1 MTDDSKNGLVG
12 EPAELFDLDL
22 LGMLR
27 QTIPLGRWDATDAGG
42 LALGKV
48 PALQGWQS
56 GAPPGFDPHAHL
68 LAGMNVGVLLRDG
81 DCVLDEDPRN
91 FPEPCPRGYAPATQL
106 LDECGMDPSACP
118 VVETGGGGLHYYIRI
133 PPGTSIVS
141 SLRGLRG
148 LDVKG
153 PRSQVVA
160 AGSRHYGTGLL
171 YRWRS
176 PTPNDRPMASD
187 ALTARL
193 MRATA
198 LSSPSSP
205 SYADLTPEELE
216 RMLKV
221 LKAADYRTNDQW
233 FPLMAAS
240 HHATGGAGLDV
251 FMDFCRSDPG
261 YRVIEHEIEKR
272 WRSLGDKP
280 NAITKRT
287 LYKEVRKAGRAD
299 LIPGE
304 AAADFEDDPVT
315 DAEVA
320 ALATTPKAAT
330 TTSGQMGDGTQ
341 LQPWLDEYN
350 HRFAVVRTGAD
361 IRVLVRPRE
370 GEEVAFLKETAF
382 HKLNHADRC
391 EVTRSGK
398 GKEETAV
405 EPVSKSWMTWDGRKT
420 FPKGLTFDPS
430 GGPEVDGRFN
440 LWSGWA
446 ISPRAGDWSLLRR
459 HIYENI
465 CRGDAMHFAWTV
477 CWFADLVQRPAKKPG
492 SALVLQG
499 KEGTG
504 KSILAKQF
512 RKLAPRNS
520 YSLAKLDQV
529 LGRFNMHL
537 ATSVLT
543 VCEETFFAGDK
554 RQSGTLRD
562 LVTSET
568 QQIEPKGVDSFESPN
583 HQRIIVISNG
593 DWVVDASSHAR
604 RFMVLKVGDKRRND
618 ARYFAAIEEQ
628 MDGGG
633 LAAMMHDLM
642 ALEVPQWVNL
652 RQPPQ
657 TRWLIEQKVQ
667 SLQSLQEWWRTK
679 LIEESMVNDI
689 WPEQLACEVVYADY
703 LGHAKA
709 RGDRHPRSPE
719 TLGKLMSAMGV
730 ERRQMYLD
738 DQGVT
743 RRPYAY
749 FFPHVYELRLTFER
763 HYQLTLGDGEDGSAP
778 AEQLEE
784 WAAFGM
790 GGGTPGAT

>member
-27 QTIPLGRWDATDAGG
+27 QTMPLGRWDATDAGG

-48 PALQGWQS
+48 PALRGWQS

-106 LDECGMDPSACP
+106 LDECGMDPHACP
-118 VVETGGGGLHYYIRI
+118 TVQTGGGGMHYYIRI
-133 PPGTSIVS
+133 PPGVS
-141 SLRGLRG
+141 LVGSLRGLRG

-187 ALTARL
+187 ALAARL

-205 SYADLTPEELE
+205 SYADHTPEELE
-216 RMLKV
+216 RMLEV

-240 HHATGGAGLDV
+240 HHATGGAGLDA
-251 FMDFCRSDPG
+251 FMSFCRSDSG

-315 DAEVA
+315 DAEIA

-330 TTSGQMGDGTQ
+330 TMSV
-341 LQPWLDEYN
+341 PAWLDEYN
-350 HRFAVVRTGAD
+350 RRSAVVRAGSD
-361 IRVLVRPRE
+361 IRVLVRPPE
-370 GEEVAFLKETAF
+370 GEEVVFLKETAF

-405 EPVSKSWMTWDGRKT
+405 EQVSKIWMAWEGRKT
-420 FPKGLTFDPS
+420 FPKGGTFDPS
-430 GGPEVDGRFN
+430 GGPEVDGMFN
-440 LWSGWA
+440 LWNGWA
-446 ISPRAGDWSLLRR
+446 VRPRPSDWSLLRR

-465 CRGDAMHFAWTV
+465 CRGDAMHFAWTA
-477 CWFADLVQRPAKKPG
+477 CWLADMIQRPARKPG
-492 SALVLQG
+492 SALVLRG

-504 KSILAKQF
+504 KSFLAKHF
-512 RKLAPRNS
+512 RALAPKNS
-520 YSLAKLDQV
+520 CSISKANQV
-529 LGRFNMHL
+529 TGTFNRHL
-537 ATSVLT
+537 ATSILT
-543 VCEETFFAGDK
+543 VCEETFFAGDQK
-554 RQSGTLRD
+554 TASALRD
-562 LVTSET
+562 LITSET
-568 QQIEPKGVDSFESPN
+568 QQIEPKGIDSFEAPN
-583 HQRIIVISNG
+583 HQRLILISNA
-593 DWVVDASSHAR
+593 DWAIHASTFAR
-604 RFMVLKVGDKRRND
+604 RFMVLDVGDARRND
-618 ARYFAAIEEQ
+618 AEYFAAIDRQ
-628 MDGGG
+628 MGRGG
-633 LAAMMHDLM
+633 LAGMMHDLM
-642 ALEVPQWVNL
+642 ALEIPPWVNL

-657 TRWLIEQKVQ
+657 TRWLVEQKVQ
-667 SLQSLQEWWRTK
+667 SLQSHQEWWLSCLTNEK
-679 LIEESMVNDI
+679 LGNSA
-689 WPEQLACEVVYADY
+689 WPEHRPCDQAHDEYVM
-703 LGHAKA
+703 HA
-709 RGDRHPRSPE
+709 R
-719 TLGKLMSAMGV
+719 AMGDQHPLRAVPFGKFMKAAGVDRKQLNLKLGPLDETDRVWCYIFPPV
-730 ERRQMYLD
+730 E
-738 DQGVT
+738 
-743 RRPYAY
+743 
-749 FFPHVYELRLTFER
+749 ELRRSFER
-763 HYQLTLGDGEDGSAP
+763 HHHLLTPGDAEDEAAP
-778 AEQLEE
+778 AEQLER
-784 WAAFGM
+784 WARFGM
-790 GGGTPGAT
+790 GGGPPGGS